1 MTVSRAD
8 EPPPSS
14 VLGKRHMS
22 AVYRPGGWWCRWM
35 TEDVSHTEL
44 SEGAV
49 LEIVISDG
57 TPDAPAA
64 ATQA

>member
-1 MTVSRAD
+1 
-8 EPPPSS
+8 
-14 VLGKRHMS
+14 
-22 AVYRPGGWWCRWM
+22 M

-44 SEGAV
+44 FEGAV